1 MHVERLNPGH
11 DRRAF
16 RCGND
21 LLDAWF
27 HRYAVQAETRSE
39 SARTFV
45 LVDEEQVIGFYSLAA
60 FGVAAEESPEGM
72 LHGQPRYPVV
82 PAVLLARLA
91 VSVAWQRKGLG
102 ERLLADAIR
111 RVIAATEHVAVVL
124 LVVDA
129 VDDTAAAFYERYG
142 FRRAPGDGR
151 LRLLAR
157 VKDLRHTFTA

>member
-1 MHVERLNPGH
+1 MHVERLGRNH
-11 DRRAF
+11 DRAAF

-27 HRYAVQAETRSE
+27 HRHAIQAESRSE

-45 LVDEEQVIGFYSLAA
+45 LVDEDRVVGFYSLTA
-60 FGVAAEESPEGM
+60 FGVAADESPQE
-72 LHGQPRYPVV
+72 LLQGQPRYPVV

-91 VSVAWQRKGLG
+91 VDISWQGRGLG
-102 ERLLADAIR
+102 ERLLADAVR
-111 RVIAATEHVAVVL
+111 RVIAATGHIAVVL

-129 VDDTAAAFYERYG
+129 VDENAAAFYEHYG
-142 FRRAPGDGR
+142 FRRSMDEGR

-157 VKDLRHTFTA
+157 VKDLRRAFGT